1 MHAVVNAAI
10 PIFALILIGFL
21 SARFGGFDPR
31 ATDNL
36 NRFAVYLALP
46 ALMFIAMSKITP
58 EQLRLI
64 IQPTIT
70 GILALYVFRMPPLW
84 SHAALLLSALP
95 IGSGPFTIAKLY
107 GLEAGVTS
115 GAILVSHL
123 CLVVTV
129 SILIAWLS

>member
-10 PIFALILIGFL
+10 PIFALIFIGFL

-58 EQLRLI
+58 EEVRQFGFSSAFLGGIALTFALGFALR
-64 IQPTIT
+64 
-70 GILALYVFRMPPLW
+70 
-84 SHAALLLSALP
+84 
-95 IGSGPFTIAKLY
+95 
-107 GLEAGVTS
+107 
-115 GAILVSHL
+115 
-123 CLVVTV
+123 
-129 SILIAWLS
+129 